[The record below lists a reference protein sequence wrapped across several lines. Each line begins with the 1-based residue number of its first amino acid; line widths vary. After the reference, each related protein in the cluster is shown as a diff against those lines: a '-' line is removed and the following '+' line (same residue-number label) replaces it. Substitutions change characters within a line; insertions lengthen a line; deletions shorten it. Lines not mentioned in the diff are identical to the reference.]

1 MRQHTAA
8 TRALPVVLQP
18 PIEKST
24 RVRSVSVCIPA
35 QENSDEAESRMRAC
49 IERIA
54 RREEQALGELYD
66 ATVGRTYGTALRI
79 VSSPQLA
86 EEVVSDVYFQVWRE
100 AHCYDRDRA
109 LVQSWLLMMCRSRA
123 LDALRRRDMAILHPE
138 PQFLAG
144 APAFEQGDVQDL
156 LEATERN
163 SKVRAALATLDPLP
177 RQLLALA
184 FFRGCSHSEIALQFA
199 MPLGTVKSKIR
210 QALQRLHDALLEER
224 Q

>member
-1 MRQHTAA
+1 MRQQTLE
-8 TRALPVVLQP
+8 TRDLNVALQP
-18 PIEKST
+18 PSAKPNRSPS
-24 RVRSVSVCIPA
+24 RDVRIPA
-35 QENSDEAESRMRAC
+35 QGSDEQVESRMRAC
-49 IERIA
+49 VERIA
-54 RREEQALGELYD
+54 RHEEQALAELYD

-79 VSSPQLA
+79 VSSPQVA

-109 LVQSWLLMMCRSRA
+109 LVQSWLLMLCRSRA
-123 LDALRRRDMAILHPE
+123 LDALRRRDVAMLHPE
-138 PQFLAG
+138 PQSLAG
-144 APAFEQGDVQDL
+144 APAFEQADLQDL
-156 LEATERN
+156 LEATERG

-210 QALQRLHDALLEER
+210 QALQRLHDTLLEE
-224 Q
+224 